1 MCSVF
6 SPKRYE
12 RLVGQKGRGK
22 EKGKEGRTCVKNV
35 DESRVVLSRRRKGFT
50 AENEDAGTSTGH
62 RVAGSSIWRWT
73 HILKHEP
80 SLICVTKLEMI
91 PRVSLA
97 SRHTS
102 DLESSQIPKVLA
114 VNTTTTKDVNN
125 IVNQRSGMSLSGY
138 GDITYAGE
146 LLPCTRI
153 DIEGPSVVVM
163 IRSIRTAES
172 KHQASV
178 SFSTSF

>member
-1 MCSVF
+1 M
-6 SPKRYE
+6 
-12 RLVGQKGRGK
+12 
-22 EKGKEGRTCVKNV
+22 
-35 DESRVVLSRRRKGFT
+35 DESRVVLSRRRKRFT
-50 AENEDAGTSTGH
+50 AEYEDAGASTGH

-80 SLICVTKLEMI
+80 SLVWITRLDVI

-97 SRHTS
+97 NRHTT
-102 DLESSQIPKVLA
+102 DLESSQISKVLA

-125 IVNQRSGMSLSGY
+125 IVDQRSGMSLSGY

-163 IRSIRTAES
+163 IRSIRTSES
-172 KHQASV
+172 NDRASV
-178 SFSTSF
+178 SFSTTF